1 MNEASSFELPD
12 KAPIGHGHGQKR
24 LGGGL
29 PNRPVTVAEKP
40 HQRGDQDDAQKMSIP
55 GTAGADEAGYGGE
68 DGGLGLEAVEA
79 EELEEAREETL
90 EVGGGG
96 SGSGEDSTAAARQ
109 RAPPSWRFAVEEE
122 GIGEWVE
129 EGGGEGGAGDGGGEC
144 GDSFDAG

>member
-12 KAPIGHGHGQKR
+12 KVPIDHGHGQKR

-40 HQRGDQDDAQKMSIP
+40 HQRGDQDDAQKMSVP

-68 DGGLGLEAVEA
+68 DGRLGLEAVGA

-90 EVGGGG
+90 EVGGVG
-96 SGSGEDSTAAARQ
+96 
-109 RAPPSWRFAVEEE
+109 V
-122 GIGEWVE
+122 
-129 EGGGEGGAGDGGGEC
+129 GGGLDGGGEAE
-144 GDSFDAG
+144 GAAELEVRSRGGGRRRVGGGRRRRRGGG